1 MQAGLMQA
9 LDSAKPEIKF
19 SNFRQEA

>member
-19 SNFRQEA
+19 GNFRQEA